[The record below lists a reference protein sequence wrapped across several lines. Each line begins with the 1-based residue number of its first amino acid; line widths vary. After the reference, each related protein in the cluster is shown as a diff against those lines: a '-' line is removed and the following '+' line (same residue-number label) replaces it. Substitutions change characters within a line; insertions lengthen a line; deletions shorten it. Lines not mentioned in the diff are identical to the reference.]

1 MGKATDE
8 GWRKP
13 DDPMLRQTT
22 IVIGGL
28 RGRNRKPSKPKKSDT
43 EAVKPSQ
50 ESKRLRDEL
59 LTLTIG
65 HVDWFN
71 RSSANPSSRG
81 NRKKDS

>member
-1 MGKATDE
+1 MGKAIDE
-8 GWRKP
+8 GLRP
-13 DDPMLRQTT
+13 ATDPMHRQST

-50 ESKRLRDEL
+50 ESKLLVDEL

-65 HVDWFN
+65 HVDWF
-71 RSSANPSSRG
+71 PSSRG

>member
-28 RGRNRKPSKPKKSDT
+28 RGMKKKSST
-43 EAVKPSQ
+43 ATSTGTKKK
-50 ESKRLRDEL
+50 ES
-59 LTLTIG
+59 
-65 HVDWFN
+65 
-71 RSSANPSSRG
+71 
-81 NRKKDS
+81 